1 MELLEIVNQITSND
15 VETKN
20 EFDLFLR
27 NTNISNEDRT
37 KIINFINKFIEKK
50 NSENGNQN

>member
-1 MELLEIVNQITSND
+1 MELIEIVNQITSND